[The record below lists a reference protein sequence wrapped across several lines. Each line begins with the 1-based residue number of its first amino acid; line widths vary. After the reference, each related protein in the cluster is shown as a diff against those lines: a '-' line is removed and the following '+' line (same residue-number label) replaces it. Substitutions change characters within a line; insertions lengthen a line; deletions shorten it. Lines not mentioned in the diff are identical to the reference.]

1 MIIDRIELK
10 QIGLPRGMQRTM
22 AGEAEA
28 KVQAKA
34 KMVMS
39 AMEAEANNKL
49 VEAGDSLDVVSVH
62 LRYLQTMMR
71 INGPQNHNH
80 GFIIPFPLEMLRL
93 KQSIGQ
99 SGLTTLINI
108 VRNKELMIPP
118 TKSQNDSLDVK
129 TSIRRRR
136 KKKNYSTYNKQ
147 QIK

>member
-1 MIIDRIELK
+1 MYICTVFWLVNSY
-10 QIGLPRGMQRTM
+10 Q
-22 AGEAEA
+22 
-28 KVQAKA
+28 A

-80 GFIIPFPLEMLRL
+80 GFIIPFPLEMLRF
-93 KQSIGQ
+93 KQSIAQ

-108 VRNKELMIPP
+108 VRNKELMIN
-118 TKSQNDSLDVK
+118 SRSEYHLNLEQNFAQIQKD
-129 TSIRRRR
+129 IRPLLL
-136 KKKNYSTYNKQ
+136 T
-147 QIK
+147 